1 MAIMIDNASRT
12 RQALAGLT
20 HFIQGIRQ
28 RREEEQRK
36 TAFSSL
42 ASALYGAQDPMR
54 AAVES
59 QYAKTYGM
67 PQELLQI
74 ADRIGQQQ
82 EAGRRGKSMGQWVG
96 GVPSIHDPQAMV
108 EWLAAGGAQGAPVDV
123 LQKAWEHGRPHY
135 SFDSI
140 DAGNQIHAVSRD
152 PWSGAV
158 TPQLTADKGVNPE
171 TVYRQRHEDARAA
184 MRQASS
190 PTGGGGGRRRF
201 YTKLLDTPDGPAY
214 VQLDYDDPEY
224 SRVVGMAPARGE
236 LSASQKDRIYRELF
250 GGTDIL
256 GAAIKGLVN
265 TPDVTPETLGE
276 ILRARYSHPAA
287 LAYAERVLRETPLT
301 MGGKNRFYQPT
312 PSPTPV
318 QEPAAPAPG
327 KSETPAAAPAP
338 TSSASGSFEEKYAQ
352 DIQDAIDAIT
362 TGGAT
367 MEHVATTLQRMYP
380 ADVALQQN
388 ILSAVARGLNSGRRP

>member
-20 HFIQGIRQ
+20 HFIQGIKQ

-74 ADRIGQQQ
+74 ADRIGEQQD
-82 EAGRRGKSMGQWVG
+82 ADRRGKSMGAWVG
-96 GVPSIHDPQAMV
+96 GVPSIQDPQAMV
-108 EWLAAGGAQGAPVDV
+108 QWLAAGGAQGAPVEV
-123 LQKAWEHGRPHY
+123 LQRAWEHGRPHH

-158 TPQLTADKGVNPE
+158 TPQFTADKGVDPE

-190 PTGGGGGRRRF
+190 PSGGGGGRRRY
-201 YTKLLDTPDGPAY
+201 YTKLLDSPDGPVH

-224 SRVVGMAPARGE
+224 SRILGKAPVRDE
-236 LSASQKDRIYRELF
+236 LSASQKDRIYREIF
-250 GGTDIL
+250 GGTDMM
-256 GAAIKGLVN
+256 GASFKGLIN
-265 TPDVTPETLGE
+265 APEITEEDLGK
-276 ILRARYSHPAA
+276 ILRARYPHPAA
-287 LAYAERVLRETPLT
+287 LAYAETVLRETPLT

-312 PSPTPV
+312 P

-327 KSETPAAAPAP
+327 KSEPPAAAAPAP
-338 TSSASGSFEEKYAQ
+338 TSGSFEEKYAQ

-362 TGGAT
+362 TGGAS

-388 ILSAVARGLNSGRRP
+388 ILSAVARGLNSGRP